1 MFMHTPGYPW
11 LTVLGFGSGL
21 VFWAG
26 IILLIIWLVRALMAN
41 SAMHAAPAAP
51 APPPVFR
58 SPKEILDERLAKGE
72 ITPDD
77 YEKAKTALG
86 GW

>member
-1 MFMHTPGYPW
+1 MHGPGYPW
-11 LTVLGFGSGL
+11 LGLLGLGSGL

-26 IILLIIWLVRALMAN
+26 IVLLIIWIVRSLMAS
-41 SAMHAAPAAP
+41 SAMHPAPVPAA
-51 APPPVFR
+51 AFR
-58 SPKEILDERLAKGE
+58 TPREILDERLAKGE